1 MSAASRA
8 ATTVTILGKRTHWY
22 GRIAAGRARRA
33 ARMTLAGIG
42 LPLRRE
48 FLVFDCAH
56 GEDASGL
63 FSEVAAVIGCA
74 VEVEAHP
81 RLYAGM
87 RVDFQRHG
95 LYYDASAGPNWWE
108 YYFEPLTIGNPE
120 RAVLRPA
127 FDWEHDGFAGLVE
140 LAMPRAAAAAVVKRH
155 ARVKAGIMAR
165 VDQFWTA
172 HAGGADVVGV
182 HYRGTDKWEGAP
194 VVPYDAVAQAVL
206 DALGT
211 ASTDPWKL
219 FLATDEDACLDFMRQ
234 RFPSRV
240 IALDIQR
247 SGDGQPLHKAPGNGY
262 RKGEAAMIDCLL
274 LARCSHLVPTD
285 SDLGLFSTFFNPDLP
300 VTMLSKPT

>member
-1 MSAASRA
+1 
-8 ATTVTILGKRTHWY
+8 
-22 GRIAAGRARRA
+22 
-33 ARMTLAGIG
+33 MTLASIG

-74 VEVEAHP
+74 VEVESHP

-108 YYFEPLTIGNPE
+108 YYFEPLTIGNP
-120 RAVLRPA
+120 AGAALRPA
-127 FDWEHDGFAGLVE
+127 ADWEHDAFAETVE
-140 LAMPRAAAAAVVKRH
+140 LAMPHDLAAAVLRRH
-155 ARVKAGIMAR
+155 VRVRPALLEE
-165 VDQFWTA
+165 VDRYWSSQSD
-172 HAGGADVVGV
+172 GAFMVGV

-194 VVPYDAVAQAVL
+194 VVPYEAVAQAVL
-206 DALGT
+206 DASRTLS
-211 ASTDPWKL
+211 ADRWKL
-219 FLATDEDACLDFMRQ
+219 FLATDEEECVDFMRQ

-240 IALDIQR
+240 IALDIRR
-247 SGDGQPLHKAPGNGY
+247 SSDGRPLHKASGNGY

-274 LARCSHLVPTD
+274 LARCAHLVRTD

-300 VTMLSKPT
+300 VTMLGKPT